1 MTASTSQVRTYRIF
15 GCLTVLHSGVL
26 LFLRFGLERFFGI
39 HPSAGWWLLAA
50 SSLFLWLFV
59 LALHPGR
66 STRRFLISTLI
77 ATALFIP
84 CAPMYRFAMYVYA
97 CQWRAAYKVERL
109 LTSNPKII
117 LYSIDAEY
125 RRLETKKGYRQLGP
139 DEIVLPDDV
148 FNDSNGSLVRMGDDN
163 KPMIVSIA
171 NTLGNTINSIT
182 DEDVRAGYGKD
193 WQLLRKEPSGLTE
206 SGAETAMPPAEFDPE
221 PYKAPAVLGYA
232 EITDRA
238 EQHALITALARSAL
252 HTQGGA
258 LCHIPRH
265 GLHIEIGTSKIDLSI
280 CFECQNVYV
289 VSENKTGPLAGVD
302 SFAITDA
309 PASVF
314 NATLRRHGV
323 PVARVRSP

>member
-1 MTASTSQVRTYRIF
+1 M
-15 GCLTVLHSGVL
+15 
-26 LFLRFGLERFFGI
+26 
-39 HPSAGWWLLAA
+39 
-50 SSLFLWLFV
+50 
-59 LALHPGR
+59 
-66 STRRFLISTLI
+66 
-77 ATALFIP
+77 
-84 CAPMYRFAMYVYA
+84 
-97 CQWRAAYKVERL
+97 ERL

-139 DEIVLPDDV
+139 DEIVSPDDV
-148 FNDSNGSLVRMGDDN
+148 FNNSSGSFVRMGDDN

-182 DEDVRAGYGKD
+182 DEDVRAGYGKN

-206 SGAETAMPPAEFDPE
+206 SEAETAMPPDEFDRE

-252 HTQGGA
+252 HTEGGA

-289 VSENKTGPLAGVD
+289 VSENKTGPLAGLD
-302 SFAITDA
+302 FFAITDA

-314 NATLRRHGV
+314 NATLTRHGV